1 MIDPPHDAFAALRG
15 GFPLVTLTARRI
27 ASSLD
32 VPGCNRRAVLDAA
45 AVDIDKL
52 ARLLDGE
59 ENRQSPF
66 AITRGNQF
74 EEQVTTDGMASVIRL
89 IREHL
94 GFTIPEVRQVDLSA
108 SQIREQYGLRDAD
121 AVLGRRAALTRQ
133 HIERMLSGDDDAFN
147 LLRHPVTSLR
157 IGGRTAWLEQDVLAF
172 AVEGHLGVVEIKSF
186 PAIDGRADPDKVSAA
201 LRQSAVYLL
210 SVQTLAAEL
219 GFGPDA
225 VSTTVLMIVPNNLSF
240 IAVGQPADVA
250 MQVARLKRQIAAAPN
265 VASILESLPHGL
277 TLPPLPGKH
286 APAMEVEQA
295 QRVAADVVA
304 AIAARFGDGCTGC
317 PMFRVCRGEAERH
330 RLISRLGNDVASSCG
345 SVTTIDRALALAE
358 GDAVGRTEA
367 EQALADVLT
376 CGAAAARLFRAAN
389 G

>member
-1 MIDPPHDAFAALRG
+1 VTDPPDAFLALRG
-15 GFPLVTLTARRI
+15 EFPPVTLNARRI

-74 EEQVTTDGMASVIRL
+74 EEQVTADGMASVIRL

-94 GFTIPEVRQVDLSA
+94 GFAIPEVRQVDLSA
-108 SQIREQYGLRDAD
+108 SQIREQYGLRDPD
-121 AVLGRRAALTRQ
+121 SVLDRRAALTRH

-172 AVEGHLGVVEIKSF
+172 AIEGHLGVVEIKSF

-210 SVQTLAAEL
+210 SVQTLAVEL

-240 IAVGQPADVA
+240 VPVGQPADVA
-250 MQVARLKRQIAAAPN
+250 MQVARLRRQVAAAPN
-265 VASILESLPHGL
+265 VVSILESLPYGL
-277 TLPPLPGKH
+277 TLPALPAKH
-286 APAMEVEQA
+286 APIMEVEQA
-295 QRVAADVVA
+295 RSGAADVVA
-304 AIAARFGDGCTGC
+304 AIAPRFGDGCTGC
-317 PMFRVCRGEAERH
+317 PMFKVCRGEAERH
-330 RLISRLGNDVASSCG
+330 GLVSRLGNDVASSCG
-345 SVTTIDRALALAE
+345 SVTTIERALALAD
-358 GDAVGRTEA
+358 GNAVGRTEA
-367 EQALADVLT
+367 ERALADMLT
-376 CGAAAARLFRAAN
+376 RGAAAAQLFRAAN

>member
-1 MIDPPHDAFAALRG
+1 VTDPLDPFAMLRG
-15 GFPLVTLTARRI
+15 EFPPVTLNARRI

-74 EEQVTTDGMASVIRL
+74 EEQVTADGMASVIRL

-108 SQIREQYGLRDAD
+108 SQIREQYGLRDPS
-121 AVLGRRAALTRQ
+121 AVLDKRAGLTRQ
-133 HIERMLSGDDDAFN
+133 HIERMLSCDDDAFN
-147 LLRHPVTSLR
+147 LIRHPVTSLR

-172 AVEGHLGVVEIKSF
+172 AIEGHLGVVEIKSF

-201 LRQSAVYLL
+201 LRQSAVYIL
-210 SVQTLAAEL
+210 SVQTLAVEL

-240 IAVGQPADVA
+240 IPVGQPADVA
-250 MQVARLKRQIAAAPN
+250 MQVARLRRQISAAPN
-265 VASILESLPHGL
+265 VVSILESLPDSL
-277 TLPPLPGKH
+277 TLPALPGKH
-286 APAMEVEQA
+286 APAMEVAKA
-295 QRVAADVVA
+295 QSAAADVVA
-304 AIAARFGDGCTGC
+304 AVAARFGDGCTGC
-317 PMFRVCRGEAERH
+317 PMFKVCRGEAERH
-330 RLISRLGNDVASSCG
+330 GLVSRLGNDVASSCG
-345 SVTTIDRALALAE
+345 GVTTIRRALALAE
-358 GDAVGRTEA
+358 GNTTGRTEA
-367 EQALADVLT
+367 ERALADRLA
-376 CGAAAARLFRAAN
+376 CGAAAARIFRAAN